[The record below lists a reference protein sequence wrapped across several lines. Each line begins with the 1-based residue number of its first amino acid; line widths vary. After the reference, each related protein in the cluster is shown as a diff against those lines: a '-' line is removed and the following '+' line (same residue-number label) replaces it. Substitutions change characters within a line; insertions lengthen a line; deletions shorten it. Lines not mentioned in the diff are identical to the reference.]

1 MSIVDMR
8 KTQPLDSQ
16 IYYINMSFDQLMG
29 YVREYIDG
37 LDDQFPAT
45 YLKWVGGDV
54 RNGYIYSAAGNTGMS

>member
-1 MSIVDMR
+1 
-8 KTQPLDSQ
+8 
-16 IYYINMSFDQLMG
+16 MSFDQLMG

-45 YLKWVGGDV
+45 LFEVGRGDV

>member
-45 YLKWVGGDV
+45 LFEVGRGDV